1 MSDDAEFKFPDR
13 RRRLRGR
20 SRWLLAIGVW
30 LVAIV
35 VSFLDVPENCVYS
48 FDALWAGGILIS
60 AVTLYA
66 CTVIARRRTW
76 PDLIPWVCVAIA
88 YAVVIQFAA
97 LPLRDEARLK
107 ANQVLV
113 RTADQLRQRLADHG
127 KAPLQLGDLI
137 DEWGAGMPVNPFAM
151 CRIHYQALDA
161 ESDFVLE
168 LETPSGCQMSARR
181 GRTLNQCGEG

>member
-1 MSDDAEFKFPDR
+1 MSDDAGFEFPDR

-35 VSFLDVPENCVYS
+35 VSFLDVPENCVYR
-48 FDALWAGGILIS
+48 FDALWVGATLIA

-66 CTVIARRRTW
+66 CLLIVRRRSW
-76 PDLIPWVCVAIA
+76 RDLIPWVCVAIA
-88 YAVVIQFAA
+88 YGLVIQFAA
-97 LPLRDEARLK
+97 LPIRQEARQN
-107 ANQVLV
+107 AARVLV
-113 RTADQLRQRLADHG
+113 KTADQLRQRLADHG
-127 KAPLQLGDLI
+127 KAPLQLGDLM
-137 DEWGAGMPVNPFAM
+137 DEWGGGMPVNPYAM

-168 LETPSGCQMSARR
+168 LETPSGCTMSARR
-181 GRTLNQCGEG
+181 DRTVNRCE